1 MLKWVI
7 AAKGGGGDG
16 GDNTK
21 EGSTFYR
28 AKLNHL
34 VFRNKIYHSSIII
47 MAENKFTYCVSFK
60 TLFYDFNATL

>member
-16 GDNTK
+16 EGNTK
-21 EGSTFYR
+21 EESTFYR

-34 VFRNKIYHSSIII
+34 VFRNNVSFKYYY
-47 MAENKFTYCVSFK
+47 NGRKKNFTDCVSFK